1 MQSNKIIQDIL
12 NLKDLKP
19 SNKVNSKFNN
29 LVSLVINNPNLDQE
43 LTKEEIIKLQIICSQ
58 AESELEIYWSNRIIN
73 SEDPKKEIA
82 LFPYLKNY
90 QELTKREIK
99 LLEKT
104 GLILNKN
111 KKVLFIGSGPLPL
124 SCMILHLLT
133 KANIDQMDIS
143 PKAIENA
150 SQLSKAI
157 NFKTKLIN
165 ASGETCQLNTK
176 YDLVVIAGLAG
187 KNIAEKQAIIN
198 NITQFINANGKILIR
213 SAKGS
218 RSLLY
223 PSFNAKDIKNI
234 QLNLSYHPKDEIIN
248 SVFIFSL

>member
-1 MQSNKIIQDIL
+1 MN
-12 NLKDLKP
+12 
-19 SNKVNSKFNN
+19 
-29 LVSLVINNPNLDQE
+29 E
-43 LTKEEIIKLQIICSQ
+43 
-58 AESELEIYWSNRIIN
+58 
-73 SEDPKKEIA
+73 
-82 LFPYLKNY
+82 
-90 QELTKREIK
+90 
-99 LLEKT
+99 
-104 GLILNKN
+104 N

-133 KANIDQMDIS
+133 KANVDQMDIS

-223 PSFNAKDIKNI
+223 PSFNARDIKNI